1 MRIRVYEAEHWRQ
14 GRPSYEINE
23 GEKIAEEKK
32 EEGKKEKEKERKKEH
47 RIEPVS
53 MWTREKP

>member
-1 MRIRVYEAEHWRQ
+1 MRIRVYKAELWRQ

-32 EEGKKEKEKERKKEH
+32 RRKKEKKKGRKKEH
-47 RIEPVS
+47 RIEPVP